1 MLHPVALDGHVTT
14 NPDAY
19 MITIG
24 AAARQTGIPAATL
37 RKWESR
43 YGFPVPVRTA
53 GDQRAFRA
61 SDLDALIEISRRMAT
76 GQRAGVAIR
85 AVKMG
90 LQQSLPDTTLAS
102 AAGYIQ
108 EVSLAI
114 DLLLQNDLQA
124 FEGCLARHLAR
135 HGAAVFACD
144 LAIPLI
150 EAVGNLWEQGRL
162 PVYAEHLFSGIL
174 QKVTFQLPGRAPK
187 NPAPRVLLA
196 SPAGES
202 HTLALVLLNAVLCEA
217 GIATVFLQ
225 GGLPAAEIAAAAKA
239 FNVQV
244 VALSASVACPPRL
257 LVTELRSLRALLEA
271 GMELWIGGTG
281 TRRISTRMDGVAVM
295 TSIDVAVQT
304 LKSRVGQTPNTV
316 GPEKD
321 KKNHD

>member
-1 MLHPVALDGHVTT
+1 
-14 NPDAY
+14 

-24 AAARQTGIPAATL
+24 AAARQTGITPATL

-53 GDQRAFRA
+53 GNQRAFCS
-61 SDLDALIEISRRMAT
+61 SDLGALIEISRRMAT
-76 GQRAGVAIR
+76 GQRAGAAIQ

-90 LQQSLPDTTLAS
+90 VKQAHQDITLAS
-102 AAGYIQ
+102 LTGHTL

-124 FEGCLARHLAR
+124 FESCLTQHLSR
-135 HGAAVFACD
+135 HGAAVFACE

-150 EAVGNLWEQGRL
+150 EAVGNLWEHGRL
-162 PVYAEHLFSGIL
+162 PDYAEHLFSGIL
-174 QKVTFQLPGRAPK
+174 QNVTLQRPERTPK
-187 NPAPRVLLA
+187 YAAPRVLLA

-202 HTLALVLLNAVLCEA
+202 HTLALVLLNALLSEA

-239 FNVQV
+239 FNIQV
-244 VALSASVACPPRL
+244 VALSASVACPSKL
-257 LVTELRSLRALLEA
+257 LVTELRSLRRLLEPRT
-271 GMELWIGGTG
+271 ELWIGGAG
-281 TRRISTRMDGVAVM
+281 SVRISTRMDGVTFM
-295 TSIDVAVQT
+295 TSIADAVQAF
-304 LKSRVGQTPNTV
+304 KNSVGHDPTVV

-321 KKNHD
+321 IKHD

>member
-1 MLHPVALDGHVTT
+1 
-14 NPDAY
+14 

-24 AAARQTGIPAATL
+24 AAARQTGITSATL
-37 RKWESR
+37 RKWEFR

-53 GDQRAFRA
+53 GNQRAFCA
-61 SDLDALIEISRRMAT
+61 SDLGALIEISRRIAT
-76 GQRAGVAIR
+76 GQRAGAAIQ

-90 LQQSLPDTTLAS
+90 VKQAHQDTTPAS
-102 AAGYIQ
+102 LTGHTL

-124 FEGCLARHLAR
+124 FENCLTLHLSR

-150 EAVGNLWEQGRL
+150 EAVGNLWELGRL

-174 QKVTFQLPGRAPK
+174 QKVTLQLPGRTPK
-187 NPAPRVLLA
+187 SAAPRVLLA

-225 GGLPAAEIAAAAKA
+225 GGLPAAEIAAAAKE
-239 FNVQV
+239 FNIQV
-244 VALSASVACPPRL
+244 VALSASAACPPRL
-257 LVTELRSLRALLEA
+257 LVTELRSLRRLLEPRA
-271 GMELWIGGTG
+271 ELWIGGAG
-281 TRRISTRMDGVAVM
+281 SNRISTRVEGVTFM
-295 TSIDVAVQT
+295 TSFAVAVQAF
-304 LKSRVGQTPNTV
+304 KNSVGRDPTIV
-316 GPEKD
+316 GPEKG
-321 KKNHD
+321 KKYD